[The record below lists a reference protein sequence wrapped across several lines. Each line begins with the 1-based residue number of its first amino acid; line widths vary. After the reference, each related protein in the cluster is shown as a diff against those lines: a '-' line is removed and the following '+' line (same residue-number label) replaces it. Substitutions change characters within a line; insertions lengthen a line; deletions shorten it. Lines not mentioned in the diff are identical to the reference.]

1 MPKSGEKPSA
11 HLYPEGGPG
20 RQLKKRLKAGEVLV
34 GGIIFEYSRPPLVRF
49 YQQAGFDFIYI
60 EYEHMFMD
68 PSSLVDTVQCARDN
82 GLPVIA
88 KPPTLDQAQVA
99 KLMECGVVGLQ
110 LPRTGSREE
119 IATLIDWV
127 RYTPVGHR
135 SLASG
140 YGNSDYVPPDDK
152 RAWMDEQNEE
162 ITVVAMIETRQGY
175 ENAEEIISTPGVD
188 MLYVGPGDFS
198 VEMGQPGDA
207 EHADVRGPIEEIIE
221 ICKKHGVP
229 FGTTAANLEATKRY
243 IGMGASFFETADE
256 RTLIIEGAT
265 KIVEEY
271 REILG

>member
-1 MPKSGEKPSA
+1 MPKSGEKPNV

-20 RQLKKRLKAGEVLV
+20 RQLKGRLKTGEVLV
-34 GGIIFEYSRPPLVRF
+34 GGIIFEYTRPPLVRF

-88 KPPTLDQAQVA
+88 KTPTLDQGEVA

-110 LPRTGSREE
+110 LPRTCSREE
-119 IATLIDWV
+119 IATLIDWA
-127 RYTPVGHR
+127 RFPPLGHR
-135 SLASG
+135 AIASG
-140 YGNSDYVPPDDK
+140 YGNSDYVRADDK
-152 RAWMDEQNEE
+152 RAWMAEQNEE
-162 ITVVAMIETRQGY
+162 ITIVAMIETRQGY

-207 EHADVRGPIEEIIE
+207 EHPDVRGPMEEMLE
-221 ICKKHGVP
+221 ICKKYGVP
-229 FGTTAANLEATKRY
+229 FGTTAANLQAAKRY
-243 IGMGASFFETADE
+243 IDSGTQFFLTEDE
-256 RTLIIEGAT
+256 RTFITEGASQL
-265 KIVEEY
+265 VEDY
-271 REILG
+271 RRMLA

>member
-1 MPKSGEKPSA
+1 MPRSGERPNA

-20 RQLKKRLKAGEVLV
+20 RQLKGRLKAGEVLV
-34 GGIIFEYSRPPLVRF
+34 GGIIFEYTRPPLVRF

-82 GLPVIA
+82 GMPVIA
-88 KPPTLDQAQVA
+88 KPPTLDQAEVA

-119 IATLIDWV
+119 IATLIDWA
-127 RYTPVGHR
+127 RYTPLGHR
-135 SLASG
+135 SIASG
-140 YGNSDYVPPDDK
+140 YGNSDYVRPDDK

-162 ITVVAMIETRQGY
+162 ITVVAMIETRRGY

-198 VEMGQPGDA
+198 VEMGQPGNA
-207 EHADVRGPIEEIIE
+207 EHPDVRGPTEEILE
-221 ICKKHGVP
+221 ICRKYGVP
-229 FGTTAANLEATKRY
+229 FGTTAANLEAAERY
-243 IGMGASFFETADE
+243 VQMGAQFFLTEDE
-256 RTLIIEGAT
+256 RTFITQGAS
-265 KIVEEY
+265 KLVEDY
-271 REILG
+271 RRILT